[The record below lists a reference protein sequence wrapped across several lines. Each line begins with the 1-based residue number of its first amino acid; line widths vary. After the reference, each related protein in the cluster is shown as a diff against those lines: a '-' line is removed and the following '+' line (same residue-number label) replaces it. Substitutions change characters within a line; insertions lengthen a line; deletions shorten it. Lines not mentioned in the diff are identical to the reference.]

1 MRKTPEGA
9 QRTHE
14 GELLLFCLFQGR
26 RRAGGGLTQVPVG
39 DGVVVVVVV
48 HLVVL
53 LLLLDAVALVLLGDR
68 ARAMETRPDVLLVVG
83 NGLVLLDVALAGVNE
98 RESVSHYNSCISFK

>member
-1 MRKTPEGA
+1 MNYFFLGA
-9 QRTHE
+9 TV
-14 GELLLFCLFQGR
+14 
-26 RRAGGGLTQVPVG
+26 GGGELTQVPVG

-48 HLVVL
+48 HFVVL

-83 NGLVLLDVALAGVNE
+83 NGLVLLDVALVVVNE
-98 RESVSHYNSCISFK
+98 RDPQNS